1 MRKVLIMSNY
11 TSKSNEIQSI
21 DMPKLPQSALLPPAN
36 LSACDW
42 LRRYIH
48 FSEEWA
54 PRSYS
59 YFHEGIGLWLLST
72 IAARRVQVNLG
83 GPRYSNLYI
92 ALVARTSLY
101 SKSTCSGIALQ
112 TLYQSGLYWLLASDS
127 STPQKYLSDLGNHY
141 IDNFDELSAEQQE
154 FEKRRAA
161 TAGQRGWYYEEFGDH
176 IRSMMEKS
184 GLMADFRG
192 ILRRFDDT
200 PLQYK
205 YSTIQ
210 RGSEV
215 ADRPYLALQANLT
228 PDDLRP
234 HARSGAALWGDGF
247 LARFGLIT
255 PPEDGPLSYGHFPE
269 GERKIP
275 EEIIRPLVEW
285 NQRLGLPEMTLHNTD
300 VKGRKL
306 VRCGVHQPQ
315 VLDMEIAAKEAH
327 YAYHDGLLEAIHH
340 SENHDLDGNYA
351 RFAEKALRIAMLL
364 ASIEN
369 NSKILLIHL
378 AAAEEITEH
387 WRIGLH
393 QLYSQVNQRKQ
404 STARDKENNVI
415 QVIERHGAMT
425 PADVKKYI
433 RDMSST
439 EVKKI
444 MDELVEVGVIE
455 LGEKT
460 RSGTYRY
467 QLVEEYRRES

>member
-1 MRKVLIMSNY
+1 MSNY
-11 TSKSNEIQSI
+11 TSNSNEIQSL

-36 LSACDW
+36 FSVCDW
-42 LRRYIH
+42 LRRYIQ

-59 YFHEGIGLWLLST
+59 DFHEGCGLWLLST

-83 GPRYSNLYI
+83 KPRYTNLYI
-92 ALVARTSLY
+92 ALIARTSLH
-101 SKSTCSGIALQ
+101 SKSTCTEIAVQ
-112 TLYQSGLYWLLASDS
+112 TLYQSGLSWLLASDS
-127 STPQKYLSDLGNHY
+127 STPQKYLSDLGNQY

-154 FEKRRAA
+154 FEKLRAA

-200 PLQYK
+200 PLRYK

-215 ADRPYLALQANLT
+215 AERPYLALLANLT

-234 HARSGAALWGDGF
+234 YAHSGSSLWGDGF

-255 PPEDGPLSYGHFPE
+255 PPEDGPLSYGHFPD

-275 EEIIRPLVEW
+275 EDIVRALVEW

-300 VKGRKL
+300 VKGRKK
-306 VRCGVHQPQ
+306 VRCDAHQPQ
-315 VLDMEIAAKEAH
+315 VLDMEKAAKEAF
-327 YAYHDGLLEAIHH
+327 YAYHDGLLETIHH
-340 SENHDLDGNYA
+340 SENHDLDGNYT
-351 RFAEKALRIAMLL
+351 RLGEKALRIAMLL

-369 NSKILLIHL
+369 ISMVQTHHL

-387 WRIGLH
+387 WRLGLH
-393 QLYSQVNQRKQ
+393 TLYSQVNQRKQ
-404 STARDKENNVI
+404 STARDKENDVI
-415 QVIERHGAMT
+415 RVIDRHGAMT
-425 PADVKKYI
+425 PAEVKKYI
-433 RDMSST
+433 RDMSIP

-444 MDELVEVGVIE
+444 MDEQVEFGVLG

-460 RSGTYRY
+460 QIGTYRY
-467 QLVEEYRRES
+467 QLVEEYRRKS